1 MVYSETAVSR
11 MGFLEV
17 AVDKWQKMESCRLS
31 ASKVN
36 NIKVINDA
44 AERGVKLNTDYRAK
58 SKSELHYQN
67 LLQVVEK
74 DRKETP
80 HLRKKMKMCD

>member
-1 MVYSETAVSR
+1 

-17 AVDKWQKMESCRLS
+17 AVDKWQNMESYRLS

-44 AERGVKLNTDYRAK
+44 AERGVKLTTDYRAK
-58 SKSELHYQN
+58 SELH
-67 LLQVVEK
+67 
-74 DRKETP
+74 
-80 HLRKKMKMCD
+80 KKIGKKSLN

>member
-1 MVYSETAVSR
+1 

-17 AVDKWQKMESCRLS
+17 AVDKWQKMESYRLS

-44 AERGVKLNTDYRAK
+44 AEQGVKLSTDYRAK
-58 SKSELHYQN
+58 
-67 LLQVVEK
+67 
-74 DRKETP
+74 
-80 HLRKKMKMCD
+80 